1 MENTV
6 IHDHPI
12 PVDEPI
18 VTKMCYSIAD
28 IELILGISRPSV
40 IKLLKQNE
48 FKWLKSE
55 QYTGS
60 QSPALKHGCRKPSD
74 CQGCH
79 QLHLAKSTS

>member
-40 IKLLKQNE
+40 IKVL
-48 FKWLKSE
+48 
-55 QYTGS
+55 
-60 QSPALKHGCRKPSD
+60 
-74 CQGCH
+74 
-79 QLHLAKSTS
+79 